1 MPNLLVKSRGSSISS
16 YNTVKLIAYRIEFI
30 LKIIMRKLGRIQ
42 SFLIYFRYSY
52 NLFFCVIIGI

>member
-1 MPNLLVKSRGSSISS
+1 MPNLLVKSRGSSISP